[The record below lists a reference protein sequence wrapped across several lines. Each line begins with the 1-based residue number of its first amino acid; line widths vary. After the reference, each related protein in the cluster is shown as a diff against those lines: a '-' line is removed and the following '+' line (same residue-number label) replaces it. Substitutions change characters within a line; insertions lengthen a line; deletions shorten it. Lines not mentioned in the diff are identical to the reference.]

1 MAKKHK
7 FITKAIVETG
17 KTPGFT
23 HEVSSNSASSQTND
37 YGEMPLVRAALY
49 ARTSSPNQRFNYSID
64 EQIACGQKYAKQR
77 GWIVTH
83 IFFDESE
90 RAETIDRPKF
100 QLMLQKAK
108 SGCFDVIIFWRID
121 RFCRSLVDLVNLEKA
136 LREYKVGL
144 CSVTEYIDT
153 STSVGRFNFRSLG
166 SVAELEAELIGER
179 ARIGLHGLAKLHK
192 WPNPHPPLG
201 FTRLDDGVLKIEKEE
216 AKIVRKVFALYL
228 QERSMDHVAFLL
240 NKKDLRTK
248 KGKKWS
254 AVAVSDV
261 LRDEIYV
268 GIYNVAGVR
277 DYVKEYK
284 IIDDDA
290 FMKVKDIRLR
300 YERRGTP
307 RPLIPADRKSEKI
320 QKVFGKYIELIKGL
334 KNGKIDEEYAKK
346 KSATLSRM

>member
-1 MAKKHK
+1 MATKHE
-7 FITKAIVETG
+7 FITNAIVEIG

-23 HEVSSNSASSQTND
+23 HEVSSDSASNGKD
-37 YGEMPLVRAALY
+37 YGQTPLVRAALY

-64 EQIACGQKYAKQR
+64 EQIACGQKYAQQR

-108 SGCFDVIIFWRID
+108 SGCFDAIIFWRID
-121 RFCRSLVDLVNLEKA
+121 RFCRSLVDLVNMEKT
-136 LREYKVGL
+136 LRKYKVGL

-153 STSVGRFNFRSLG
+153 STSVGRFNFRSIG

-179 ARIGLHGLAKLHK
+179 ARMGLHALAKLHK

-201 FTRLDDGVLKIEKEE
+201 FTRLDDGLLKIEKKE
-216 AKIVRKVFALYL
+216 AKIVRKIFALYL
-228 QERSMDHVAFLL
+228 RERSMDHVAFLL
-240 NKKDLRTK
+240 NNKGLRTK

-277 DYVKEYK
+277 DFVKEYR
-284 IIDDDA
+284 IIDHDT
-290 FMKVKDIRLR
+290 FMKVKEIRLR

-307 RPLIPADRKSEKI
+307 RPLIPTDRKSEKI
-320 QKVFGKYIELIKGL
+320 EKVFGKYIELIKGL
-334 KNGKIDEEYAKK
+334 KNGKIDEEYVKK
-346 KSATLSRM
+346 QPATLS